1 MGIKIAL
8 AGNPNA
14 GKTTLFNAL
23 TGSNQFVGNW
33 PGVTVEKKEGKLKG
47 HKDVIITDLP
57 GIYSLSPYTLEEVVA
72 RNYLIQE
79 RPDAILNIIDGTNLE
94 RNLYLTTQLVE
105 LGIPV
110 VVAINMMDIVRKNG
124 DQIRIDQ
131 LAKELGCNKI
141 ALGHHYDDVIE
152 TILMGMLYGG
162 QVQTMMPKLHSTNFE
177 GMELIRPMYMVREAD
192 IKAWRDYNNL
202 HFIQCAC
209 RFTER
214 CATCGGEKGS
224 KRDEMKELIAEL
236 RKRCDTIDMN
246 IFNSVH
252 NINLKTVIGY
262 HKGDWTY
269 NFLDDYDEEE
279 KKMPR

>member
-1 MGIKIAL
+1 MLMAKLLQELQLHGKVKFDL
-8 AGNPNA
+8 VFLVMNPGYNED
-14 GKTTLFNAL
+14 
-23 TGSNQFVGNW
+23 NW
-33 PGVTVEKKEGKLKG
+33 N
-47 HKDVIITDLP
+47 I
-57 GIYSLSPYTLEEVVA
+57 
-72 RNYLIQE
+72 
-79 RPDAILNIIDGTNLE
+79 ILNNAKL
-94 RNLYLTTQLVE
+94 
-105 LGIPV
+105 LGIPINV
-110 VVAINMMDIVRKNG
+110 FESDIFNIVADVDKSPCYLCARMRRG
-124 DQIRIDQ
+124 Y
-131 LAKELGCNKI
+131 LYSHAKELGCNKI
-141 ALGHHYDDVIE
+141 ALGHHFDDVIE
-152 TILMGMLYGG
+152 TTLMGMLYSGK
-162 QVQTMMPKLHSTNFE
+162 VETMMPKLHSKNFE

-262 HKGDWTY
+262 HKGDWSY
-269 NFLDDYDEEE
+269 NFLDDYDEET
-279 KKMPR
+279 KKIHN

>member
-1 MGIKIAL
+1 MIGAVQEDKRIRRTKKL
-8 AGNPNA
+8 
-14 GKTTLFNAL
+14 LRQAL
-23 TGSNQFVGNW
+23 TRLMQQKDFQSIT
-33 PGVTVEKKEGKLKG
+33 VT
-47 HKDVIITDLP
+47 DV
-57 GIYSLSPYTLEEVVA
+57 
-72 RNYLIQE
+72 
-79 RPDAILNIIDGTNLE
+79 
-94 RNLYLTTQLVE
+94 
-105 LGIPV
+105 
-110 VVAINMMDIVRKNG
+110 
-124 DQIRIDQ
+124 
-131 LAKELGCNKI
+131 
-141 ALGHHYDDVIE
+141 
-152 TILMGMLYGG
+152 
-162 QVQTMMPKLHSTNFE
+162 
-177 GMELIRPMYMVREAD
+177 VREAD

-262 HKGDWTY
+262 HKGDRTY

>member
-1 MGIKIAL
+1 MTGAVQEDKRIRRTKKL
-8 AGNPNA
+8 
-14 GKTTLFNAL
+14 LRQAL
-23 TGSNQFVGNW
+23 TRLMQQKDFQSIT
-33 PGVTVEKKEGKLKG
+33 VT
-47 HKDVIITDLP
+47 DV
-57 GIYSLSPYTLEEVVA
+57 
-72 RNYLIQE
+72 
-79 RPDAILNIIDGTNLE
+79 
-94 RNLYLTTQLVE
+94 
-105 LGIPV
+105 
-110 VVAINMMDIVRKNG
+110 
-124 DQIRIDQ
+124 
-131 LAKELGCNKI
+131 
-141 ALGHHYDDVIE
+141 
-152 TILMGMLYGG
+152 
-162 QVQTMMPKLHSTNFE
+162 
-177 GMELIRPMYMVREAD
+177 VREAD
-192 IKAWRDYNNL
+192 IKAWRDYNHL

-269 NFLDDYDEEE
+269 SFLDDYDEEE